1 MTNQF
6 VNDESMPSTSKT
18 SARSHAAPKP
28 QRGIQSMEVGGQLLQ
43 ALAHRGRPLPLK
55 ELAAEAA
62 MSPAKAHPYLVSL
75 GKLGLVTQDAASGHY
90 GLGPL
95 AMQLGLMSLQQV
107 DPLQL
112 ASHRLPALAQAL
124 NLTVALAVWGT
135 QGPTIV
141 RIEAAPTALHISM
154 RHGTV
159 MSLQNTA
166 SGQLFAAHLPEATV
180 RAAWAQAAG
189 SNRRASPWT
198 PAWREQLARVRAE
211 GVAIS
216 RDAVI
221 PGVTA
226 MAVPIFEPPQRLV
239 LALIALGPTAVLN
252 PRAVQTA
259 VRQLRD
265 AAQAISSQV
274 GAGEVSPSV

>member
-1 MTNQF
+1 MYT
-6 VNDESMPSTSKT
+6 PST
-18 SARSHAAPKP
+18 ARRRAPAAPKP

-43 ALAHRGRPLPLK
+43 ALAQRGRPLPLK
-55 ELAAEAA
+55 DLALEAA

-75 GKLGLVTQDAASGHY
+75 SKLGLVTQDEASGHY

-112 ASHRLPALAQAL
+112 ASQRLPALAQAL
-124 NLTVALAVWGT
+124 NLTVALAVWGSK
-135 QGPTIV
+135 GPTIV
-141 RIEAAPTALHISM
+141 RIEAAPTAVHISM

-180 RAAWAQAAG
+180 RAAWAESLGNQ
-189 SNRRASPWT
+189 RRAAPWSA
-198 PAWREQLARVRAE
+198 AWRDQLARVRAE
-211 GVAIS
+211 GVAVS

-226 MAVPIFEPPQRLV
+226 LAAPIFEPPDRMV
-239 LALIALGPTAVLN
+239 VALIALGPTA
-252 PRAVQTA
+252 AF
-259 VRQLRD
+259 D
-265 AAQAISSQV
+265 APAAISKQV
-274 GAGEVSPSV
+274 GAS

>member
-1 MTNQF
+1 
-6 VNDESMPSTSKT
+6 MPSPPKPSQRAPAT
-18 SARSHAAPKP
+18 PKP

-55 ELAAEAA
+55 DLAAEAA

-75 GKLGLVTQDAASGHY
+75 AKLGLVTQDKASGHY

-95 AMQLGLMSLQQV
+95 AWQLGLMSLQQV

-112 ASHRLPALAQAL
+112 ASQQLPALAQAL
-124 NLTVALAVWGT
+124 NLTLALAVWGS
-135 QGPTIV
+135 QGPTVV
-141 RIEAAPTALHISM
+141 RIEAAPTAVHISM

-159 MSLQNTA
+159 MNLQNTA
-166 SGQLFAAHLPEATV
+166 SGQLFAAYLPEATV
-180 RAAWAQAAG
+180 RAVWAESLG
-189 SNRRASPWT
+189 NPGRAVPWSA
-198 PAWREQLARVRAE
+198 PWRDQLARVRAE

-226 MAVPIFEPPQRLV
+226 LAAPIFEPPARMV
-239 LALIALGPTAVLN
+239 LALIALGPTAALDA
-252 PRAVQTA
+252 RASKAAIKT
-259 VRQLRD
+259 LRE
-265 AAQAISSQV
+265 AATTISAQM
-274 GAGEVSPSV
+274 GD

>member
-1 MTNQF
+1 MMNQF
-6 VNDESMPSTSKT
+6 VINESMPPPSKPRQRT
-18 SARSHAAPKP
+18 PATPKP

-55 ELAAEAA
+55 DLAFEAA

-75 GKLGLVTQDAASGHY
+75 GKLGLVTQDEASGHY

-95 AMQLGLMSLQQV
+95 ALQLGLISLQQV

-112 ASHRLPALAQAL
+112 ASQRLPALAQAL
-124 NLTVALAVWGT
+124 NLTLALAVWGS

-141 RIEAAPTALHISM
+141 RIEAAPTAVHISM

-159 MSLQNTA
+159 MNLQHTA

-180 RAAWAQAAG
+180 RAAWAQSLGDKGRPA
-189 SNRRASPWT
+189 PWSA
-198 PAWREQLARVRAE
+198 AWREQLARVRAE

-226 MAVPIFEPPQRLV
+226 LAAPIFEPPGRMV
-239 LALIALGPTAVLN
+239 VALIALGPTAVLDA
-252 PRAVQTA
+252 RAGKAAIKTLREAAAA
-259 VRQLRD
+259 VSGQV
-265 AAQAISSQV
+265 AAIPNH
-274 GAGEVSPSV
+274 G

>member
-1 MTNQF
+1 
-6 VNDESMPSTSKT
+6 MPSPYKPRQPAT
-18 SARSHAAPKP
+18 PKP

-43 ALAHRGRPLPLK
+43 ALAHRGRALPLK
-55 ELAAEAA
+55 DLAEHAA

-75 GKLGLVTQDAASGHY
+75 GKLGLVTQDEASGHY

-95 AMQLGLMSLQQV
+95 ALQLGLMSLQQV

-112 ASHRLPALAQAL
+112 ASQQLPALAQAL
-124 NLTVALAVWGT
+124 NLTLALAVWGS

-141 RIEAAPTALHISM
+141 RIEAAPTAVHISM

-166 SGQLFAAHLPEATV
+166 SGQLFSAYLPEATV
-180 RAAWAQAAG
+180 RAAWAESLG
-189 SNRRASPWT
+189 GKRRVVPWSDS
-198 PAWREQLARVRAE
+198 WREQLASVRSD
-211 GVAIS
+211 GMAIS

-226 MAVPIFEPPQRLV
+226 LAAPIFEPPDRIV
-239 LALIALGPTAVLN
+239 VALIALGPTAVLN
-252 PRAVQTA
+252 ARASKAAIKT
-259 VRQLRD
+259 LRE
-265 AAQAISSQV
+265 AASSISEQM
-274 GAGEVSPSV
+274 GCR

>member
-1 MTNQF
+1 
-6 VNDESMPSTSKT
+6 MPSPSQPHQRAYGT
-18 SARSHAAPKP
+18 PKP

-55 ELAAEAA
+55 ELALEAA

-75 GKLGLVTQDAASGHY
+75 GKLGLVTQDEASGHY

-95 AMQLGLMSLQQV
+95 ALQLGLMSLQQV

-112 ASHRLPALAQAL
+112 AGQRLHSLAQAL
-124 NLTVALAVWGT
+124 NLTVALAVWGS

-141 RIEAAPTALHISM
+141 RVEAAPTAVHISM

-159 MSLQNTA
+159 MNLQHTA
-166 SGQLFAAHLPEATV
+166 SGQLFAAYLPEATV
-180 RAAWAQAAG
+180 RAAWAQMTG
-189 SNRRASPWT
+189 EPRRSKPWSA
-198 PAWREQLARVRAE
+198 AWRAQLACVRKE

-226 MAVPIFEPPQRLV
+226 LAAPIFEPLDRMV
-239 LALIALGPTAVLN
+239 VALIALGPTAVLDN
-252 PRAVQTA
+252 RATKSA
-259 VRQLRD
+259 TKQLRD
-265 AAQAISSQV
+265 VAAAISAQL
-274 GAGEVSPSV
+274 GAREVSDLAPERRSA